1 MIIQEKIGMRIKF
14 FSLHYRAEAGYCSI
28 SHAAV
33 SSTSFQISLIAP
45 STSAAIAQVGDA
57 CTQDWIVIPGG
68 GATAGATTNRDRWRL
83 ET

>member
-1 MIIQEKIGMRIKF
+1 MIIQEKNEESNILF
-14 FSLHYRAEAGYCSI
+14 LYCRAEAGYCSI

-68 GATAGATTNRDRWRL
+68 GATAGATTNRDRWRS